1 MPRLSDA
8 KGRTIV
14 VYLSMAGSMV
24 AYLLL
29 GLPFMLP
36 GDAYVWLVAGKLM
49 SGLFGGTFPIML
61 AYIADLTIWKPP
73 HVTKAESNLLRTR
86 TTYAGAMLFTIP
98 IALAPIGGA
107 VSSFGLYLPFLM
119 ASGVAFFGLL
129 MAFRFMVEAS
139 VIKAKITNKYVP
151 VNLEG
156 GGREL
161 RGAGRC

>member
-8 KGRTIV
+8 KGRTVV

-86 TTYAGAMLFTIP
+86 TTYAGAMLPTRHTQ
-98 IALAPIGGA
+98 APDKTRRSLEVPTLTPYCVRAIQNHQKKQGPQPRGTYA
-107 VSSFGLYLPFLM
+107 YAILCT
-119 ASGVAFFGLL
+119 
-129 MAFRFMVEAS
+129 RH
-139 VIKAKITNKYVP
+139 TNYQKK
-151 VNLEG
+151 
-156 GGREL
+156 
-161 RGAGRC
+161 